1 MEQLRQ
7 ELTMKNLHG
16 NTTPAQTGMADIGNS
31 GPPAGADFL
40 GQPPRLTGERMSIGD
55 PDRIEA
61 QITGCAIQ
69 VTPPPKSTTD
79 DHGLARVKMDHKVF
93 EVLCRK
99 KRRGE
104 TVRMALE
111 RLILAG

>member
-1 MEQLRQ
+1 MEQLHQ
-7 ELTMKNLHG
+7 ELTMKNIHT
-16 NTTPAQTGMADIGNS
+16 NTTPAQTGKANIDNS
-31 GPPAGADFL
+31 GPPAEVASFGAHSA
-40 GQPPRLTGERMSIGD
+40 LTGERMSIGD
-55 PDRIEA
+55 RIEA
-61 QITGCAIQ
+61 QITGRAIQ
-69 VTPPPKSTTD
+69 ATPLPKSTTD

-111 RLILAG
+111 RIILAG